1 MIFSFELMNEPHV
14 SRKSAGIFGY
24 LNFFQST
31 GFVILLLIGMPIGIG
46 LVGMLFDWGIRHT
59 LNFSYFTQDGLMFF
73 TISILGTIGCL
84 FFRDRT
90 PLFSPKLAYSY

>member
-46 LVGMLFDWGIRHT
+46 LVGMLFDWGIRHA
-59 LNFSYFTQDGLMFF
+59 LNFSYFTQNGLMFF

-84 FFRDRT
+84 FFRE
-90 PLFSPKLAYSY
+90 SNAII